1 MPTAAVGIGMEPAA
15 LPPESTAWW
24 RRRRVL
30 AALAV
35 AAALLLAGLLGALV
49 PSRACPG
56 DGRAKAE
63 SVITFSVSSVHG
75 PATGS
80 SSMGGQAAAA
90 AGVLEIQSDVDA
102 GATAAAHAPAAAAAA
117 AVDPQYESM
126 FPAAASLSSPLF
138 SGAVL
143 QKDQQRPAV
152 GGASRKGLLGL
163 STCVAKTGADVV
175 SHQSSEEDRYLT

>member
-1 MPTAAVGIGMEPAA
+1 
-15 LPPESTAWW
+15 
-24 RRRRVL
+24 
-30 AALAV
+30 
-35 AAALLLAGLLGALV
+35 
-49 PSRACPG
+49 
-56 DGRAKAE
+56 
-63 SVITFSVSSVHG
+63 
-75 PATGS
+75 
-80 SSMGGQAAAA
+80 MGGQAAAA

-152 GGASRKGLLGL
+152 GSRTGLLGL

-175 SHQSSEEDRYLT
+175 SHQSSEEDRCLT

>member
-63 SVITFSVSSVHG
+63 SVITFSVPSVHG
-75 PATGS
+75 PATGA

-102 GATAAAHAPAAAAAA
+102 GATAAANAPAAAAA

-126 FPAAASLSSPLF
+126 FPAATSLSSPLF
-138 SGAVL
+138 GGAVL

-152 GGASRKGLLGL
+152 GGASRTGLLGL

-175 SHQSSEEDRYLT
+175 SHQSREEDRYLT